1 MKALS
6 RLEETGI
13 KIVTS
18 LYDLHAK
25 LVDNFGVDKL
35 WSVRKVI
42 SKWVSGRISHHTP
55 TWRTLLDI
63 LRKFDLVELSRQIE
77 DYLSGE

>member
-1 MKALS
+1 MSPYDPDSHFNMKALS

-25 LVDNFGVDKL
+25 LVDNFGVDKFVVCPK
-35 WSVRKVI
+35 SN
-42 SKWVSGRISHHTP
+42 
-55 TWRTLLDI
+55 
-63 LRKFDLVELSRQIE
+63 
-77 DYLSGE
+77 